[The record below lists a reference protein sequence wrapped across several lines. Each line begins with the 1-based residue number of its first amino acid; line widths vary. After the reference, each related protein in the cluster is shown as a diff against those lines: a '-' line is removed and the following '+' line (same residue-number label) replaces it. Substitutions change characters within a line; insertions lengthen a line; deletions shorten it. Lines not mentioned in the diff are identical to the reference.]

1 VKLITMFGA
10 VMATAVSAATVAM
23 VLTADAVHSAPMP
36 PQLATASP
44 AMAPPPKPALPGDYR
59 RDPGLWCKIAR
70 EWAWLSLL
78 GQGKDFQNI
87 LMVETREGVVYCD
100 PSGATRLEKPTEAK

>member
-1 VKLITMFGA
+1 MKPVIMFSL
-10 VMATAVSAATVAM
+10 MTAAAAAATMAI
-23 VLTADAVHSAPMP
+23 VLTADVAWSAPT
-36 PQLATASP
+36 QLVTASP

-78 GQGKDFQNI
+78 GQGKDFQNV
-87 LMVETREGVVYCD
+87 LMVETRDGVVYCD
-100 PSGATRLEKPTEAK
+100 PSGATRLEPSKP